1 MKGVLALLLLSLCCC
16 LSGGVGDHGD
26 SEGYQGTGASLAGCL
41 PDTCTLFRELAA
53 MKERLGTMDQTQA
66 ALKES
71 LGAMGQKLGAVETKL
86 QASESQVEELKKV
99 NTAQEEELKA
109 LKKSLSAAQPK
120 VAFSVALRDSGGG
133 IIGPFSTNTP
143 LQYKRV
149 FSNTGSSYN
158 PATGIFTAM
167 VRGMY
172 CFRYS
177 MYSNNSGRP
186 NSVVSLMKNSE
197 KLVTTWNTDDSMNVH
212 ESASNAAVVQLEVGD
227 SVYIQL
233 WASRVVYDDINNYN
247 TFTGFL
253 LFTV

>member
-1 MKGVLALLLLSLCCC
+1 MKEVLALLLLSLCCC
-16 LSGGVGDHGD
+16 LSRGLGDNRD
-26 SEGYQGTGASLAGCL
+26 SEGYQGTGASLAVCL
-41 PDTCTLFRELAA
+41 PDTCALFRELAA
-53 MKERLGTMDQTQA
+53 MKERLGTMDQMQA

-71 LGAMGQKLGAVETKL
+71 FGAMGQKLGAVETKL
-86 QASESQVEELKKV
+86 QGSESQVEELKKV

-109 LKKSLSAAQPK
+109 LKKSLSTAQPK
-120 VAFSVALRDSGGG
+120 VAFSVALRDSGSGN
-133 IIGPFSTNTP
+133 IGPFTTNTP

-149 FSNTGSSYN
+149 FSNAGSSYN

-197 KLVTTWNTDDSMNVH
+197 MLVTTWNTDDSMNVH

-233 WASRVVYDDINNYN
+233 WANRVLYDDSNNYN

>member
-1 MKGVLALLLLSLCCC
+1 
-16 LSGGVGDHGD
+16 
-26 SEGYQGTGASLAGCL
+26 
-41 PDTCTLFRELAA
+41 

-71 LGAMGQKLGAVETKL
+71 FGAMGQKLGAVETKL
-86 QASESQVEELKKV
+86 QGSESQVEELKKV

-109 LKKSLSAAQPK
+109 LKKSLSTAQPK
-120 VAFSVALRDSGGG
+120 VAFSAALRDSGGG
-133 IIGPFSTNTP
+133 HIGPFTTNTP

-197 KLVTTWNTDDSMNVH
+197 MLVTTWNTDDSMNVH

-227 SVYIQL
+227 GVYIQL
-233 WASRVVYDDINNYN
+233 WANRVLYDDRNNYN

>member
-1 MKGVLALLLLSLCCC
+1 MKEVLALLLLSLCCC
-16 LSGGVGDHGD
+16 LSRGLGDNRD
-26 SEGYQGTGASLAGCL
+26 SEGYQGTGASLAVCL
-41 PDTCTLFRELAA
+41 PDTCALFRELAA

-71 LGAMGQKLGAVETKL
+71 FGAMGQKLGAVETKL
-86 QASESQVEELKKV
+86 QGSESQVEELKKV
-99 NTAQEEELKA
+99 NTAQ
-109 LKKSLSAAQPK
+109 PK
-120 VAFSVALRDSGGG
+120 VAFSVALRDSGSGN
-133 IIGPFSTNTP
+133 IGPFTTNTP

-233 WASRVVYDDINNYN
+233 WANRVVYDDINNYN

>member
-1 MKGVLALLLLSLCCC
+1 
-16 LSGGVGDHGD
+16 
-26 SEGYQGTGASLAGCL
+26 
-41 PDTCTLFRELAA
+41 

-71 LGAMGQKLGAVETKL
+71 FGAMGQKLGAVETKL
-86 QASESQVEELKKV
+86 QGSESQVEELKKV

-109 LKKSLSAAQPK
+109 LKKSLSTAQPK
-120 VAFSVALRDSGGG
+120 VAFSVALRDSGSGN
-133 IIGPFSTNTP
+133 IGPFTTNTP

-197 KLVTTWNTDDSMNVH
+197 MLVTTWNTDDSMNVH

-233 WASRVVYDDINNYN
+233 WAKRVLYDDSNNYN